1 MHLPYLKT
9 AFKGFLFL
17 VTIYF
22 LSLSPAL
29 AQMRQV
35 YLDADPDNHLNKI
48 SFYSPNEGY
57 VAFAKW
63 IGYTTDSGRTYT
75 KKFITAS
82 NVNYGSYSNINVTF
96 GFGIEGVKA
105 FDKNTLII
113 YGDYGLVPSILYSTD
128 GGNSFKLVFHSQFDP
143 LALRTGIKDIVFP
156 QNDNIGYAV
165 DADRIL
171 KTTDKGMNWSVQTVQ
186 SATFFDHL
194 EAVDNNN
201 VIAIST
207 DYDKNRLLKT
217 NNGGTSWL
225 RITLPH
231 EGILTYAYFLNANVG
246 WLSMYNDQGRY
257 FYKTTNGGQQ
267 WTLQNDV
274 DATPF
279 NCDKMR
285 FIDVNTGYALV
296 APYRVYKT
304 TNSGVT
310 WEPLSRE
317 TDFTYLGYSHNDLQ
331 CLSATQLWAGG
342 GHGYLEMTTNGG
354 GTPIAAA
361 YFKAD
366 TTGMYMAGTVQLL
379 NFSRTGCQY
388 QWLVNGSLVSTSYNA
403 TYTHDI
409 VRSVDTI
416 QLIVSAGGISDTLTK
431 YPQFY
436 AGGVAKASFYYPKSG
451 SAGTFVTI
459 SGSQFTNISGV
470 SFGGTPAASF
480 SVLSDTVITAVV
492 AGGASGTIT
501 LKQFYGNVPVGEFT
515 YNPPPASLPP
525 VIQAVSP
532 SAGIPGTTVTIT
544 GSGFSATASQNN
556 VFFGTVP
563 ATLQSASS
571 GQIVCTVPVGA
582 SLGAIQVL
590 NKDNGLLGES
600 LTPFHVPFA
609 DSAANF
615 TPNSFTEGIIVN
627 NGLGIPSGIQ
637 GKDIDGDGKPDL
649 VVFMHRAGQG
659 DSLAVLRNTTTGGRF
674 SFASKVNIGSLFFP
688 TLGRYSINDLD
699 GDGRPDIVVPTN
711 APVLKVLRNASSP
724 GVVSFDKEYLVPAGR
739 GTQDAVITD
748 LDNDGKNDIAV
759 TSFEEYRINVMRNT
773 SVPGSLSFG
782 ATQNFNTVDPVVGLA
797 AGDLDGDGLKDVIAY
812 PQIVPVS
819 TTGSILLFRNTSSR
833 GNISFASFVRVSV
846 PGISFQ
852 ASFISIVDFD
862 MDGQPDIVIC
872 NDQAICVLRSN
883 STMGNFSFLPP
894 VVMRLN
900 TGNGISGR
908 GGCVSNFSGSVR
920 PDVIFA
926 HTGLNRQLII
936 EKNSSLPGTPIL
948 DSVVYGPGGNSTRI
962 YPYSVG
968 AADFDGDG
976 KPDLAAS
983 NGSDNIVIV
992 YKNTVSAPVITPMC
1006 TSRQGGNTL
1015 VSDFSGT
1022 TYQWQ
1027 QDAGGGF
1034 TNVVNNANLA
1044 GGATNTLQFINTPDS
1059 WNGYKYR
1066 CIVDGRYSSTFV
1078 LQLNYTA
1085 SPGLIVTATDT
1096 NFCLG
1101 TNVTFTA
1108 TDSTGYK
1115 HDYLWQ
1121 WQINGKNTGYIF
1133 DNFLSTNT
1141 LQDLDQ
1147 VRVIHIYND
1156 ICGLDRRDTSNAIT
1170 VHVNGATAS
1179 VQISASN
1186 LTACAGT
1193 PITFTATPVNPGS
1206 QPVYDWKV
1214 NNVSQGI
1221 NNAIFTSSRLKKNDI
1236 VQVLMKSAATCAYPN
1251 PALSNVL
1258 TMAVTDT
1265 SAPSVRISTTTP
1277 VICNGTNVLFIATPQ
1292 NAGPVSSYQW
1302 TVNGIGTGTNSNIF
1316 NTSTLRDKDIV
1327 QCTLTSP
1334 AACRLQPQASSGII
1348 TMTVNSVVV
1357 PSVSLSINDTTVCA
1371 GSTLSIT
1378 AHPVNPG
1385 SAPVYQWK
1393 NNGVI
1398 VGNNSPNYTISG
1410 LTKNTTVSV
1419 MLQSSAS
1426 CASPNSIA
1434 SVPVVITATTAPD
1447 IRIFGDTVV
1456 VAGAKNHLTATTTY
1470 SGTDI
1475 QYQWQDSTRLH
1486 TWQNI
1491 SGVAGDTINYA
1502 PVASGDKIRCV
1513 CKTGAGCTATS
1524 NAIAMRI
1531 DVTTAT
1537 PDIPSVDVGYSWYP
1551 NPVSSTLYVQDENRS
1566 DPVSTIIVFNN
1577 SGNRL
1582 LMINNT
1588 GRQSTISI
1596 DVLALPG
1603 GTYVV
1608 EVRRKSG
1615 KTRYFQFLKVL

>member
-1 MHLPYLKT
+1 MPLLYLKT
-9 AFKGFLFL
+9 AFKGFLSL

-22 LSLSPAL
+22 LSLSPTW
-29 AQMRQV
+29 AQMRQM
-35 YLDADPDNHLNKI
+35 YQDADADNHLNKI

-57 VAFAKW
+57 VAFSKW
-63 IGYTTDSGRTYT
+63 IGYTADSGRTYT
-75 KKFITAS
+75 KKYITNS
-82 NVNYGSYSNINVTF
+82 NVNYGSYTNINVTF
-96 GFGIEGVKA
+96 GFGIGGVKA
-105 FDKNTLII
+105 FDKNTLIV
-113 YGDYGLVPSILYSTD
+113 YGDYGLVPAILYSAD

-156 QNDNIGYAV
+156 QNNNIGYAV

-171 KTTDKGMNWSVQTVQ
+171 KTTDKGMNWSVQIAY
-186 SATFFDHL
+186 SATWFDHL
-194 EAVDNNN
+194 EAIDNNN

-207 DYDKNRLLKT
+207 HYNGSKLLKT
-217 NNGGTSWL
+217 SNGGAWWQ
-225 RITLPH
+225 RVTLPQP
-231 EGILTYAYFLNANVG
+231 GTLTYAYFLDANVG
-246 WLSMYNDQGRY
+246 WLSMYNDQNRY
-257 FYKTTNGGQQ
+257 FYKTTNGGLQ

-285 FIDVNTGYALV
+285 FTDVNTGYALV

-317 TDFTYLGYSHNDLQ
+317 TDFTYLGYCHNDLQ
-331 CLSATQLWAGG
+331 CFSATQLWAGG
-342 GHGYLEMTTNGG
+342 GHGFLEMTTNGG
-354 GTPIAAA
+354 GPPIAAA

-379 NFSRTGCQY
+379 NFSRTGCTY
-388 QWLVNGSLVSTSYNA
+388 QWLVNGSLVSTNYNA

-436 AGGVAKASFYYPKSG
+436 AGGVAKASSWYPKSG
-451 SAGTFVTI
+451 STGTFVTI
-459 SGSQFTNISGV
+459 SGSRFSNISGV

-480 SVLSDTVITAVV
+480 TVLSDTVITAVV

-501 LKQFYGNVPVGEFT
+501 LKQFYGIVPVGAFT

-525 VIQAVSP
+525 VIQTVSP
-532 SAGIPGTTVTIT
+532 AAGMPGTTVTIT
-544 GSGFSATASQNN
+544 GSGFSATASKNN

-571 GQIVCTVPVGA
+571 GQLVCTVPVGA
-582 SLGAIQVL
+582 SLGTVQVL

-600 LTPFHVPFA
+600 PARFHVPFA

-615 TPNSFTEGIIVN
+615 TPNSFTEGFIIN
-627 NGLGIPSGIQ
+627 TGIGSPSGIQ

-649 VVFMHRAGQG
+649 VVNIHTGGQG
-659 DSLAVLRNTTTGGRF
+659 DSLAVLRNTTTGGRL
-674 SFASKVNIGSLFFP
+674 SFASRVNVGYNFFP
-688 TLGRYSINDLD
+688 TFGRFAVNDLD
-699 GDGRPDIVVPTN
+699 GDGRPDLAVPTN
-711 APVLKVLRNASSP
+711 QGFVKVLRNASNP
-724 GVVSFDKEYLVPAGR
+724 GVVSFDKEYLVPAGK
-739 GTQDAVITD
+739 GTQVAVITD

-759 TSFEEYRINVMRNT
+759 TAFSDYRVCVMRNT

-782 ATQNFNTVDPVVGLA
+782 ATQNFNTSETLEGLA
-797 AGDLDGDGLKDVIAY
+797 AGDLDGDGLKDVVAY
-812 PQIVPVS
+812 PQTS
-819 TTGSILLFRNTSSR
+819 SNSFTGSILLFRNTSSR
-833 GNISFASFVRVSV
+833 GNISFASFVRISV

-852 ASFISIVDFD
+852 ACFISIVDFD
-862 MDGQPDIVIC
+862 MDGQSDIVIC
-872 NDQAICVLRSN
+872 NDQTICILRSN

-894 VVMRLN
+894 VVMRLHTDN
-900 TGNGISGR
+900 FISGR
-908 GGCVSNFSGSVR
+908 GGCVSNFSGTVR
-920 PDVIFA
+920 PDVVFA
-926 HTGLNRQLII
+926 HSGSRQLII

-948 DSVVYGPGGNSTRI
+948 DSLVYGPGANSTGI
-962 YPYSVG
+962 FPYSVG

-983 NGSDNIVIV
+983 DGVIVV
-992 YKNTVSAPVITPMC
+992 YKNTVNAPVITPMC
-1006 TSRQGGNTL
+1006 TSRQGGNRL
-1015 VSDFSGT
+1015 ASDISGN

-1027 QDAGGGF
+1027 QDTGSGF
-1034 TNVVNNANLA
+1034 TNVVHNANLA
-1044 GGATNTLQFINTPDS
+1044 GEATNTLQFTNTPAS

-1078 LQLNYTA
+1078 LQLNYTP
-1085 SPGLIVTATDT
+1085 SPGLIVKATDT
-1096 NFCLG
+1096 TFCLG
-1101 TNVTFTA
+1101 TNVKFTA

-1115 HDYLWQ
+1115 HVYLWQ
-1121 WQINGKNTGYIF
+1121 WMVNGKNVTGAYS
-1133 DNFLSTNT
+1133 DNTFSTNT
-1141 LQDLDQ
+1141 LQDGDQ

-1156 ICGLDRRDTSNAIT
+1156 ICNFDKRDTSNVIT
-1170 VHVNGATAS
+1170 VHVNGATVS
-1179 VQISASN
+1179 VQISASD

-1193 PITFTATPVNPGS
+1193 PISFTATPVNTGS

-1221 NNAIFTSSRLKKNDI
+1221 NNAIFTSSRLKKNDV
-1236 VQVLMKSAATCAYPN
+1236 VQVLMKSDATCAYPN

-1258 TMAVTDT
+1258 KMAITDT

-1277 VICNGTNVLFIATPQ
+1277 AICSGTNALFVATPQ

-1302 TVNGIGTGTNSNIF
+1302 TVNGINTGTNSNIF
-1316 NTSTLRDKDIV
+1316 NSATLQDKDIV

-1334 AACRLQPQASSGII
+1334 AACRLQPQATSGII

-1371 GSTLSIT
+1371 GSALIIT
-1378 AHPVNPG
+1378 AHPLNAG

-1393 NNGVI
+1393 NNGVT
-1398 VGNNSPNYTISG
+1398 VGNNSPNYTISAI
-1410 LTKNTTVSV
+1410 TKNTTVAV
-1419 MLQSSAS
+1419 TLQSNAS
-1426 CASPNSIA
+1426 CASPNTAA
-1434 SVPVVITATTAPD
+1434 STPVVITATPAPD
-1447 IRIFGDTVV
+1447 IMIFGDTVV
-1456 VAGAKNHLTATTTY
+1456 VAGAKNRLTATTTY

-1475 QYQWQDSTRLH
+1475 QYQWQDSTRQH
-1486 TWQNI
+1486 KWQNI
-1491 SGVAGDTINYA
+1491 SGTAGDTIIYT

-1513 CKTGAGCTATS
+1513 CRTGASCTATS

-1531 DVTTAT
+1531 NVNTAIT
-1537 PDIPSVDVGYSWYP
+1537 DISLADAGYRWYP
-1551 NPVSSTLYVQDENRS
+1551 NPVSSKLYVQDENRS
-1566 DPVSTIIVFNN
+1566 DPVSTINVFSN

-1588 GRQSTISI
+1588 GRQEKISI

-1603 GTYVV
+1603 GVYFA